1 MKISWKLWV
10 KEGERRRIWVN
21 VNNPSSPTTAAF
33 MKISWKLWMKEGG
46 RRGIW
51 VNVNN
56 PSSPTSSIHENI
68 LEALGEG
75 RVEKRN
81 LG

>member
-21 VNNPSSPTTAAF
+21 VNNPPLPPPAF
-33 MKISWKLWMKEGG
+33 MKISRKLWMKEGE

-51 VNVNN
+51 VNV
-56 PSSPTSSIHENI
+56 

-75 RVEKRN
+75 R
-81 LG
+81 